1 MANGYTQVE
10 VLDYRDT
17 FAPIAKLVTIRSVLA
32 IAATKNWSL
41 HQLDV
46 TNAFLHGDLH
56 EEIYIIPPP
65 GYCKQR
71 ETRVCHLQKSL
82 YRLKQ
87 AYRNWF
93 FKISSVFLAASFR
106 HSHADHSLFTL
117 SRGTSFTLVLVYV
130 DDLLV
135 AGNHL
140 SVISKLKSFLAQTFK
155 IKDLGTLKYFLG
167 LKVAHSPAGIFLK
180 QRNYAF
186 DILIDSGHL
195 GARST
200 HFPMEQNLKFNDIDG
215 AILLDP
221 SFYHCLV
228 GRLIYLTITR
238 PDFAFPITI
247 LSQFMQQPHQP
258 QYDVAV
264 RILRYIKSSPGQGI
278 LFPATNSLQVFA
290 YSDSDWASCPL
301 TRHSTTGF
309 FSQLSNSPSLGVPR
323 SNPQFLVLPL
333 KLNIH

>member
-10 VLDYRDT
+10 GLDYRDT
-17 FAPIAKLVTIRSVLA
+17 FGPIAKLVTIRSVLA

-195 GARST
+195 GARSA

-228 GRLIYLTITR
+228 GRLIYLTVTR
-238 PDFAFPITI
+238 RTLHFLLLSSVSSCSNLTNHNMMLLSAFFATSNP
-247 LSQFMQQPHQP
+247 
-258 QYDVAV
+258 
-264 RILRYIKSSPGQGI
+264 LRVK
-278 LFPATNSLQVFA
+278 
-290 YSDSDWASCPL
+290 ASCFLLPTL
-301 TRHSTTGF
+301 YK
-309 FSQLSNSPSLGVPR
+309 SLPIPTLIG
-323 SNPQFLVLPL
+323 LVVHLPGTLPL
-333 KLNIH
+333 VFLANLVTVHLLACQEAIHSFSFFR